1 MVLFST
7 CGRISSNFNFFP
19 MLVSIIHV
27 YIFNEIYIVLL
38 IRKGTLRLLSFCRW
52 KEGKFGLVQSLLL
65 GEQERRMEKW
75 ERLEVELGCVWGG
88 EAGGGC
94 PQSSQGML

>member
-1 MVLFST
+1 
-7 CGRISSNFNFFP
+7 

-27 YIFNEIYIVLL
+27 YIFNEIYIILL

-75 ERLEVELGCVWGG
+75 ERGWRWNWGVCVGG

>member
-1 MVLFST
+1 
-7 CGRISSNFNFFP
+7 

-27 YIFNEIYIVLL
+27 YIFNEIYIILL

-75 ERLEVELGCVWGG
+75 ERGWRWNWGVCVGGKLEEGVRRVARGCCKDTLVPG
-88 EAGGGC
+88 
-94 PQSSQGML
+94 S